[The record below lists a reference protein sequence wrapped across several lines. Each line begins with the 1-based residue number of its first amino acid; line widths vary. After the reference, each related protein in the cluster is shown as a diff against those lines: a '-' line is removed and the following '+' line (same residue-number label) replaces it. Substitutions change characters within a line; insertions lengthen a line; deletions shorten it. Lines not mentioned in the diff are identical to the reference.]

1 MYHTVK
7 TKTIDQH
14 TNRFLWRD
22 MNIKRP
28 PDTYVIQRVSF
39 GDKPSGTI
47 ATVALRKTAEMGQ
60 HKYPKAAKVIEENT
74 YMDDVIESVADKEQ
88 AKNLTQDIES
98 LLNEGSFKM
107 KEWIFTHDSKEPSK
121 TLTIPTDVSSQTEK
135 VLGVVWNPIKGD
147 FEYKVQLRTTAKG
160 KKKSRIQ
167 SNANKLGEI
176 DADNPT
182 KRIILSQVNS
192 IYDPLGRQAKLGRPY
207 SGQVHSSME
216 TILPRSTGDER
227 R

>member
-1 MYHTVK
+1 
-7 TKTIDQH
+7 
-14 TNRFLWRD
+14 

-28 PDTYVIQRVSF
+28 PDTYDIQRVSF

-88 AKNLTQDIES
+88 AKDLTQDIES

-121 TLTIPTDVSSQTEK
+121 TLTIPTDVSSQ
-135 VLGVVWNPIKGD
+135 VLGVFWNPIKDD

-160 KKKSRIQ
+160 KKKSRIL

-192 IYDPLGRQAKLGRPY
+192 IYDSLGLAGPFTVGAKILRQLWGMEEKLNWDDPIPDKY
-207 SGQVHSSME
+207 
-216 TILPRSTGDER
+216 T
-227 R
+227 